1 MSILRARLYAMEQGR
16 VDAAQSETRR
26 DQVGS
31 GDRSEKIRTYNF
43 PQNRLTDHR
52 IGFTSHD
59 LSLVMEG
66 RIEPLVEA
74 LAADDLRRRLEESGL
89 GA

>member
-1 MSILRARLYAMEQGR
+1 
-16 VDAAQSETRR
+16 
-26 DQVGS
+26 
-31 GDRSEKIRTYNF
+31 
-43 PQNRLTDHR
+43 
-52 IGFTSHD
+52 
-59 LSLVMEG
+59 MEG